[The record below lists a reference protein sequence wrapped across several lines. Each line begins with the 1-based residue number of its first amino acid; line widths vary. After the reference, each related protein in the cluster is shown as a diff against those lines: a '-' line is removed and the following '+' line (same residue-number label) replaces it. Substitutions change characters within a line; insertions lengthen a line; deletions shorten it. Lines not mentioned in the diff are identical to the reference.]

1 MPTHIKQHLH
11 PLHSLTVSP
20 INLLHLSC
28 LLLNRRPC
36 HLLPSQPGKPLSARG
51 DKSAISLLLAG
62 TLPHLQAP
70 RTILCCFLPRRLE
83 VHDLFP
89 LSPTNTHRRA
99 RRTGITRMVVTMLS
113 HTPLCPLFSQGQ
125 SLPFPTGLPS
135 SPLCSACGISLPSPS
150 TGGKL
155 FPQQLCLVQ
164 PCASF
169 HLINFSS
176 LCKRNQEVSPSS
188 LPLSLSFVI
197 SFMTGD
203 VNVFTAMN
211 VFTPLFP
218 VITVPSLPLSQP
230 I

>member
-1 MPTHIKQHLH
+1 MLFPAQE
-11 PLHSLTVSP
+11 
-20 INLLHLSC
+20 
-28 LLLNRRPC
+28 
-36 HLLPSQPGKPLSARG
+36 ARG
-51 DKSAISLLLAG
+51 
-62 TLPHLQAP
+62 P
-70 RTILCCFLPRRLE
+70 RS
-83 VHDLFP
+83 FP
-89 LSPTNTHRRA
+89 SVSHKHTRRA
-99 RRTGITRMVVTMLS
+99 RRTGITRMLVTMLS